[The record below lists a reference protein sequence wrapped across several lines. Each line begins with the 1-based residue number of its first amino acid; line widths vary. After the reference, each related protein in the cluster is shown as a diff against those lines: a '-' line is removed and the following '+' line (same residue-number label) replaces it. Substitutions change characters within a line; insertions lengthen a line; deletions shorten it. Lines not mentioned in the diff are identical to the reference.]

1 MILTF
6 HMMGQ
11 ASDSSLAL
19 KLQEPL
25 PLPWKFVTLMQLEN
39 GPGPPA
45 RGPIRQARA
54 GRCQG

>member
-25 PLPWKFVTLMQLEN
+25 PLPWKFVMQLEN
-39 GPGPPA
+39 GLGPPA
-45 RGPIRQARA
+45 QGPIRVRQARA